1 MTIQRTQT
9 GDVEVKV
16 TVYRDGKK
24 LQNSDGN
31 SDIGDYISGIEIYES
46 ITSATM
52 EAKIILADSGGF
64 LGLMTGS
71 ELFRI
76 QLRYC
81 HGQNVLHESLQIESR
96 SRFNNSDTY
105 IVNCASNEFFKNEVT
120 NVFGNSQQIFSGDL
134 EASSIIKKILLD
146 KRYLQTKKKLFLEE
160 TINKQQFIAPN
171 WRAFDCIYWLAQRS
185 S

>member
-24 LQNSDGN
+24 LQNSSGN
-31 SDIGDYISGIEIYES
+31 SDIGDFIAGIEIYES
-46 ITSATM
+46 ITSATL

-76 QLRYC
+76 QVIGSIMDKTYFLLFWVLIRLRW
-81 HGQNVLHESLQIESR
+81 
-96 SRFNNSDTY
+96 FD
-105 IVNCASNEFFKNEVT
+105 
-120 NVFGNSQQIFSGDL
+120 
-134 EASSIIKKILLD
+134 
-146 KRYLQTKKKLFLEE
+146 LFL
-160 TINKQQFIAPN
+160 
-171 WRAFDCIYWLAQRS
+171 R
-185 S
+185 

>member
-76 QLRYC
+76 QLVGIMDKTFYIET
-81 HGQNVLHESLQIESR
+81 LAEIESR

-105 IVNCASNEFFKNEVT
+105 IVNCTSNEFFKNEVT

-134 EASSIIKKILLD
+134 EASSIIKKNP
-146 KRYLQTKKKLFLEE
+146 TG
-160 TINKQQFIAPN
+160 
-171 WRAFDCIYWLAQRS
+171 
-185 S
+185 

>member
-24 LQNSDGN
+24 LQNASGN
-31 SDIGDYISGIEIYES
+31 SDIGDFIAGIEIYES
-46 ITSATM
+46 ITSATL

-76 QLRYC
+76 QVI
-81 HGQNVLHESLQIESR
+81 GSIM
-96 SRFNNSDTY
+96 DKTY
-105 IVNCASNEFFKNEVT
+105 FLLFSVVRNC
-120 NVFGNSQQIFSGDL
+120 
-134 EASSIIKKILLD
+134 LL
-146 KRYLQTKKKLFLEE
+146 
-160 TINKQQFIAPN
+160 
-171 WRAFDCIYWLAQRS
+171 S
-185 S
+185 

>member
-1 MTIQRTQT
+1 
-9 GDVEVKV
+9 
-16 TVYRDGKK
+16 
-24 LQNSDGN
+24 
-31 SDIGDYISGIEIYES
+31 
-46 ITSATM
+46 M

-76 QLRYC
+76 QLVGTVMDKTFYMRA
-81 HGQNVLHESLQIESR
+81 HEIESR

-134 EASSIIKKILLD
+134 EASSIIKNPTD
-146 KRYLQTKKKLFLEE
+146 KRYLQTKKTFLRRNYKQTTVYCSKL
-160 TINKQQFIAPN
+160 
-171 WRAFDCIYWLAQRS
+171 RAFD
-185 S
+185 

>member
-76 QLRYC
+76 QLVGIVMDKTFYMRAMKSN
-81 HGQNVLHESLQIESR
+81 QDLVLITQILTLLIVLQMSSL
-96 SRFNNSDTY
+96 
-105 IVNCASNEFFKNEVT
+105 K
-120 NVFGNSQQIFSGDL
+120 
-134 EASSIIKKILLD
+134 
-146 KRYLQTKKKLFLEE
+146 TK
-160 TINKQQFIAPN
+160 
-171 WRAFDCIYWLAQRS
+171 
-185 S
+185 